1 MTNRMNTQMNLRMI
15 LDMTMRQ
22 WLRNATLMGSLLIS
36 LLLFG
41 GCSIMPSSYQAEP
54 IEGWVVD
61 AETGKPLEG
70 VNIAAS
76 WELTASNGF
85 STIQV
90 SPIMLMEAVTDVKG
104 RYVFPAWGPLP
115 ADHGSLRWESTRL
128 AFFKAGYRAEG
139 RINNDLQPRRTQRS
153 DWNGKTI
160 KLELFKGSFKEYA
173 QHLNDWEGNLR
184 GFRHEECGWKKM
196 PQMILSVTD
205 LRRSFRA
212 QKISSGL
219 PSVDHYIFL
228 ESQTPGWC
236 GGGVKNFFE
245 EQKK

>member
-1 MTNRMNTQMNLRMI
+1 MKWRKLVVG
-15 LDMTMRQ
+15 
-22 WLRNATLMGSLLIS
+22 LMGSLL
-36 LLLFG
+36 LLG
-41 GCSIMPSSYQAEP
+41 GCTILPGAYQAEP

-90 SPIMLMEAVTDVKG
+90 GSLMLMEAVTDAKG
-104 RYVFPAWGPLP
+104 RYAFPAWGPLP
-115 ADHGSLRWESTRL
+115 RNQGVLMEESPRL
-128 AFFKAGYRAEG
+128 AFFKTGYRGAS
-139 RINNDLQPRRTQRS
+139 RINSYLEPRHGDRTQRS

-160 KLELFKGSFKEYA
+160 KLEPFKGSFKEYA
-173 QHLNDWEGNLR
+173 AHLNLWVLDLR
-184 GFRHEECGWKKM
+184 GFRYEECDWKKM
-196 PQMILSVTD
+196 PQMILALTE

-219 PSVDHYIFL
+219 PSVDDYIFD
-228 ESQTPGWC
+228 ESKTPGWC
-236 GGGVKNFFE
+236 GGGVQKFFE

>member
-1 MTNRMNTQMNLRMI
+1 MKWRKLVVG
-15 LDMTMRQ
+15 
-22 WLRNATLMGSLLIS
+22 LMGSLL
-36 LLLFG
+36 LLG
-41 GCSIMPSSYQAEP
+41 GCTILPGAYQAEP

-61 AETGKPLEG
+61 AETGKSLEG

-76 WELTASNGF
+76 WELKSSGGF
-85 STIQV
+85 STISV
-90 SPIMLMEAVTDVKG
+90 SSIMLMEAVTDAKG
-104 RYVFPAWGPLP
+104 RYAFPAWGPLP
-115 ADHGSLRWESTRL
+115 ADNGSLLEQSPRL
-128 AFFKAGYRAEG
+128 VFFKAGYRRES
-139 RINNDLQPRRTQRS
+139 RINSDLQPRRTQRS

-160 KLELFKGSFKEYA
+160 RLELFKGSFKEYA
-173 QHLNDWEGNLR
+173 AHLNLWVLGLD
-184 GFRHEECGWKKM
+184 GFRYEECGWKKM

-236 GGGVKNFFE
+236 GGGVQKFFE

>member
-1 MTNRMNTQMNLRMI
+1 MKWRKLVVG
-15 LDMTMRQ
+15 
-22 WLRNATLMGSLLIS
+22 LMSS

-41 GCSIMPSSYQAEP
+41 GCTILPGAYQAEP

-61 AETGKPLEG
+61 ADTGKPLEG

-76 WELTASNGF
+76 WELMTSGGF
-85 STIQV
+85 STIPV
-90 SPIMLMEAVTDVKG
+90 GSIMLMETVTDAKG
-104 RYVFPAWGPLP
+104 RYAFPAWGPLARNQGALLEQSP
-115 ADHGSLRWESTRL
+115 RL
-128 AFFKAGYRAEG
+128 VFFKTGYRGEDRMNDYVEPRYGG
-139 RINNDLQPRRTQRS
+139 RIRRS

-173 QHLNDWEGNLR
+173 QQLDHLVTILG
-184 GFRHEECGWKKM
+184 GFSHNEPCGWKKM
-196 PQMILSVTD
+196 PQMILSLTD
-205 LRRSFRA
+205 LRQSFRA

-219 PSVDHYIFL
+219 LSVDDYIFD

-236 GGGVKNFFE
+236 GGGVKQFFE